1 MWMVGAVSS
10 LLASHASPMTFTP
23 LPGLPFGAIVT
34 GVLLGDLRYGD
45 SSTSIVS
52 KALLRGLHHHRLLVF
67 RDQGRLPWASQI
79 NLTALFGPVFEESA
93 AANRA
98 PHPSTPDPRVALFS
112 NDPVHGA

>member
-52 KALLRGLHHHRLLVF
+52 KA
-67 RDQGRLPWASQI
+67 A
-79 NLTALFGPVFEESA
+79 E
-93 AANRA
+93 
-98 PHPSTPDPRVALFS
+98 RVAPPPLAGFPGPRPAALGIPDQS
-112 NDPVHGA
+112 HRAVRARL